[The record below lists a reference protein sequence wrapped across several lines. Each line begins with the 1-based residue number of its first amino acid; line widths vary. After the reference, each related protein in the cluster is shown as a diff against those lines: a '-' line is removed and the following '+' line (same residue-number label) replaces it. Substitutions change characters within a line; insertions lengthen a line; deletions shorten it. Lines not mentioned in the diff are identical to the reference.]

1 MRKINFLFLVL
12 AACDFTPYVDISL
25 KELKYN
31 EEMGYKYSDFA
42 GRIFS
47 ISCKSSGNADFVDK
61 KCLEKVS
68 ETAFRKG
75 YLYFTVKDKDVGV
88 KENQRTVSSSKAV
101 VSNGKTVFVP
111 ETETY
116 TETIYHNNFK
126 FILIDEDE
134 ISKYDNYY
142 IVDDYFPPKDARID
156 TK

>member
-1 MRKINFLFLVL
+1 MRKINSLVLFL
-12 AACDFTPYVDISL
+12 AACSFTPNVDITL
-25 KELKYN
+25 NELKYN

-47 ISCKSSGNADFVDK
+47 ISCKSSGSSDFVDK
-61 KCLEKVS
+61 KCLEKAS

-88 KENQRTVSSSKAV
+88 KETQRTVSSSRAV
-101 VSNGKTVFVP
+101 VSNGKTIFIP

-126 FILIDEDE
+126 FILIDEEE
-134 ISKYDNYY
+134 ISKYNNYY
-142 IVDDYFPPKDARID
+142 IVDDYFPPKGARID